1 MPTATFSTAA
11 APEPDNEPTW
21 DALYPLLRSF
31 VSYLVRTFPVASWRG
46 QEADIVEDIVQD
58 TLRKVLERVHK
69 AERGEAEPIRSLKQ
83 LSTTVAYNCYRDLR
97 RRDRK
102 LLRMD
107 SAAEQHTPLPWREYG
122 VQLLD
127 AVTEQVYQEKLFS
140 VLAQE
145 IARFPTR
152 QRLALLIDLANR
164 MHFGTQATP
173 LQKAFQDAGI
183 ELDHYQQPLPLDT
196 RERNRHISIL
206 SHAYKRVAH
215 LDPVQ
220 PYVRF
225 IS

>member
-1 MPTATFSTAA
+1 MPTATFSAAA
-11 APEPDNEPTW
+11 APAPDNEPTW

-58 TLRKVLERVHK
+58 SLRKILERVHK
-69 AERGEAEPIRSLKQ
+69 AECGEAEPIRSLKQ

-107 SAAEQHTPLPWREYG
+107 SSAEYRAPLREHS

-127 AVTEQVYQEKLFS
+127 AVTEQVYKEKLFS

-145 IARFPTR
+145 IARFPAR

-164 MHFGTQATP
+164 MHFGAQATP

-183 ELDHYQQPLPLDT
+183 ELNHYQQPLPLDA